1 MLIFS
6 IYRLLMI
13 GDGVGNMLEALFS
26 VEKNCPICQETF
38 QVTRVRSRL
47 VMMKQDSDFCSYY
60 KDINPY
66 YYKIWMCPHC
76 GYAAQDNYFEEILP
90 AAAERIQ
97 GFFADR
103 NIRIDLSGT
112 RSREQGIV
120 SHQLAIVCAEL
131 AAVPASR
138 LAGLHMRL
146 GWLYREAKEV
156 EQEQATLLKAVDYYG
171 HALDNENMPVG
182 PMTEL
187 TITYLIGDLLRRTGQ
202 NERALL
208 YLNKVVSSPKARQ
221 EKRIADLARDA
232 WQEVRAQRR
241 EKEENA

>member
-1 MLIFS
+1 
-6 IYRLLMI
+6 
-13 GDGVGNMLEALFS
+13 
-26 VEKNCPICQETF
+26 
-38 QVTRVRSRL
+38 
-47 VMMKQDSDFCSYY
+47 
-60 KDINPY
+60 
-66 YYKIWMCPHC
+66 
-76 GYAAQDNYFEEILP
+76 
-90 AAAERIQ
+90 
-97 GFFADR
+97 
-103 NIRIDLSGT
+103 
-112 RSREQGIV
+112 
-120 SHQLAIVCAEL
+120 
-131 AAVPASR
+131 
-138 LAGLHMRL
+138 MRL

-156 EQEQATLLKAVDYYG
+156 EQEQATLLKAVDYYE

-202 NERALL
+202 SERALL